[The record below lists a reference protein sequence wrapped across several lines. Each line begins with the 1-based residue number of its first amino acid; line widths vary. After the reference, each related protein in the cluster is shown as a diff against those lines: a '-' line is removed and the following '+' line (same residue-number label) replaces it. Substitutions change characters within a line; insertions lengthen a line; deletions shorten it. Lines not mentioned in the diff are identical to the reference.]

1 MKTASMKTP
10 GPKSVL
16 FGILAAVVRTEN
28 AQILAAQAARE
39 AGEPVPA
46 LTHCPLCG
54 DRLGRVYETFGT
66 FLECGGE
73 ECYFTASAPAMVVLE
88 AN

>member
-1 MKTASMKTP
+1 MKTATISE
-10 GPKSVL
+10 
-16 FGILAAVVRTEN
+16 AARTTDFFAPAVAIIRAEN

-73 ECYFTASAPAMVVLE
+73 ECYFTASAPALVVLE